1 MLRSHAKA
9 SLFCSQSC
17 VWTSGALYRV
27 CAVREEM
34 TVDDDTADLVRL
46 LCTRAGMIMED
57 ASSAAILIGGK
68 APAEMLVMI
77 KELQLQTMRS
87 AALLAAA
94 RAMLD

>member
-1 MLRSHAKA
+1 
-9 SLFCSQSC
+9 
-17 VWTSGALYRV
+17 
-27 CAVREEM
+27 
-34 TVDDDTADLVRL
+34 
-46 LCTRAGMIMED
+46 MIMED